1 MFSEKNPSG
10 YRQSNERAFPPPAP
24 NGSKKATGYAVPAAL
39 LGGLLAIASVFAYHH
54 KVERDRA
61 ACYELMDAARSTFSG
76 RAAEVI
82 SLYLKGHLKPEWE
95 QSVIEIEDTYNLTFE
110 NCRRVIGGNRDDR

>member
-24 NGSKKATGYAVPAAL
+24 NGLKKTIGYAIPAAL

-54 KVERDRA
+54 KVERDRGV
-61 ACYELMDAARSTFSG
+61 CYELMATARSTFG
-76 RAAEVI
+76 GQTAEVI
-82 SLYLKGHLKPEWE
+82 SLYLKDHLKPQWKDAVT
-95 QSVIEIEDTYNLTFE
+95 QIEDTYNLTFE
-110 NCRRVIGGNRDDR
+110 NCRRVIGG